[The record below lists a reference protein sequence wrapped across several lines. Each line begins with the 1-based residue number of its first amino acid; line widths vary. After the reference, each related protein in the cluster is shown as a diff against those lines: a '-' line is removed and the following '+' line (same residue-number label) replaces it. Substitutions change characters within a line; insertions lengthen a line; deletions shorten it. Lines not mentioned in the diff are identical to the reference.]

1 MLSLL
6 LFLACPKQNAPSD
19 AADLQLSP
27 TPAAPTVCVSSV
39 AEAGP
44 LKAELGAW
52 DQAAAALKAGDS
64 ARARSAVEGGTHPAL
79 RSVKVAADL
88 LDEDWDA
95 ARLKLIPLLDEFP
108 QDGCLNEAAAWT
120 YLSAGKDGLARTHA
134 SKALAANPT
143 STNAH
148 FLSASISLQLGK
160 VDQASSTLRAILQ
173 TEPEHVGANLLLGAL
188 YLVQGDELL
197 ALPLLEKAQAGGG
210 DASAYLAPTYYGA
223 GRIPEYLALASAAGW
238 PLGDGGALATSDQVW
253 ADYLSLI
260 GIADGDHLGVT
271 LETSEGTLNCTLF
284 YEDAPLTVA
293 NFVGLAE
300 GKITWTDPKTEETM
314 EGVKLYDGTRFHR
327 VISGFMVQGG
337 DPMSRHDDKSS
348 EWGSG
353 SPGYTFPDEISPR
366 LRFDQPGVLAMA
378 NAGPGTNGS
387 QFFVTD
393 GPAEFLNG
401 RHTIFGQCEPVDLV
415 GDMAAVSKNAADQPL
430 DPLTLH
436 HVHIQR

>member
-6 LFLACPKQNAPSD
+6 LLIACPKQTGPSD
-19 AADLQLSP
+19 AVALQLAP
-27 TPAAPTVCVSSV
+27 TPASPTVCVSSV
-39 AEAGP
+39 ADAGP

-52 DQAAAALKAGDS
+52 DKAGTALKAGDTAS
-64 ARARSAVEGGTHPAL
+64 ARAAVAGGTHPAL
-79 RSVKVAADL
+79 MSMSIGADL
-88 LDEDWDA
+88 LDEDFDA
-95 ARLKLIPLLDEFP
+95 ARLKLIPLLDAHPE
-108 QDGCLNEAAAWT
+108 DGCLNEAAAWT
-120 YLSAGKDGLARTHA
+120 YLNTGKDSLARTHVT
-134 SKALAANPT
+134 KAMAADPA

-148 FLSASISLQLGK
+148 FLSASVSLQMGK
-160 VDQASSTLRAILQ
+160 VDAASSTLRTVLQ
-173 TEPEHVGANLLLGAL
+173 ADPEHVGANLLLGAL
-188 YLVQGDELL
+188 YLMQGDELL

-223 GRIPEYLALASAAGW
+223 GRIPEYLALASQAGW
-238 PLGDGGALATSDQVW
+238 PLGDGGKLATSENVW
-253 ADYLSLI
+253 ADYLTVL
-260 GIADGDHLGVT
+260 GISDGATLGVT
-271 LETSEGTLNCTLF
+271 METSMGTISCELF
-284 YEDAPLTVA
+284 YKAAPLTVA

-300 GKITWTDPKTEETM
+300 GTIAWTDPKTAELM
-314 EGVKLYDGTRFHR
+314 DGPLYDGTHFHR

-337 DPMSRHDDKSS
+337 DAMSRYPDQAD

-366 LRFDQPGVLAMA
+366 LRFDRPGVLAMA

-401 RHTIFGQCEPVDLV
+401 RHTIFGQCEPVILV
-415 GDMAAVSKNAADQPL
+415 GDMAAVSKDARDRPL